1 MSPITPFVFKGQFY
15 HIKRDDLLRPFEGNK
30 ARKFHYFLTNNFPN
44 ITTVVSHGSNQSNAM
59 YSLSV
64 LSKMFNINSR
74 YYVKYLS
81 QKLKT
86 NPTGN
91 LKKSIKNKLKIIEN
105 EEIIKKILSLY
116 EDYKLYR
123 QQEKIL
129 KKILAIDEERLKI
142 AKEKYLQGVGDYI
155 SIRDSWNN
163 LIATKKKLLL
173 VEVMKNKILLDI
185 MLTSGEEIR

>member
-1 MSPITPFVFKGQFY
+1 LLIEKLD
-15 HIKRDDLLRPFEGNK
+15 ILKNRLLLRK
-30 ARKFHYFLTNNFPN
+30 H
-44 ITTVVSHGSNQSNAM
+44 S
-59 YSLSV
+59 
-64 LSKMFNINSR
+64 
-74 YYVKYLS
+74 
-81 QKLKT
+81 
-86 NPTGN
+86 
-91 LKKSIKNKLKIIEN
+91 
-105 EEIIKKILSLY
+105 EEIAKKILSLY

-163 LIATKKKLLL
+163 VIATKKKLLL